1 MPAYN
6 HQQRHRVQR
15 AKQPAEHSNTG
26 HKDSGGAS
34 RYSPSLLGHSNLNGR
49 GNGPVHSAVMQQ
61 MQQSYGNRALQ
72 RYLQRA
78 ATSPP
83 TNAGDKHTCG
93 PGCNHSVQRTPAR
106 GGVVSIQRHAAY
118 EHYALGQIAPSRI
131 KEIPEV
137 RAAATERN
145 ELRAE
150 VEALEMAVAEGGSS
164 SQVRELQAAQ
174 QKLSAAR
181 TRLFNS
187 PLAKSV
193 QHTIQQEMDR
203 LMKWKSDP
211 EAHKGEATGKPVKG
225 KDGEWQ
231 VPYVTMPVKGDA
243 ENVQPGQESIVVAY
257 SELNTM
263 PDFFGNPETIA
274 NTRKSKVLALLQG
287 VREQSYNELGK
298 IYNEIFE
305 QDINKLK
312 GTIYDDSFKDAKGP
326 TGKAWVD
333 SAYEIRKEDEV
344 NTETLPGK
352 GETKGLSEQYFAAV
366 ERNAC
371 HFAPYSWD
379 AWQEYHEAAL
389 QDAKASKAARDRGD
403 QAKADQL
410 GNSAMLKTGFGEH
423 YLQDSFA
430 GGHLINKTKIMQTF
444 LQWSNKDKG
453 HLGSS
458 DTAKAQWAIMSTITD
473 QALKS
478 NPQALDDMM
487 HRGKDTN
494 SVEAYTAKANLKVQP
509 QIEFMM
515 WWRHAAFRDA
525 TMKEI
530 TPETAAAKAP
540 MVAGDPTTARQL
552 MDKLVA
558 GQFAEVVSRGWKLWD
573 RKKFYSLNQAQIDVL
588 KTDKEGKGQGAYQA
602 NIAYAGQKAEEKD
615 AYNKVYRPEEA
626 AKNQQKGPDFKK
638 EAHEFNLAAYNLFLS
653 NSFIQGATKY
663 FHDKY
668 CKEGIEVVTGEGA
681 AIGRVYGDSNMLTA
695 GGQKGVEYS
704 AETSKRSRESVFNA
718 IETGQDPQGPNT
730 TSEIRKRFPTH
741 VKPGPNDAPIPL
753 ADWNSDHLVTEYDK
767 GWLNPASSNKARALY
782 KWQGGISK
790 GNALDVGEMTKHDAG
805 PF

>member
-6 HQQRHRVQR
+6 SQDHDQQRHRLQR
-15 AKQPAEHSNTG
+15 AKQPAEHSDDG
-26 HKDSGGAS
+26 HKDAVPVS
-34 RYSPSLLGHSNLNGR
+34 RYSSSLLGHSTLSGR
-49 GNGPVHSAVMQQ
+49 GNGPVHTAMMQQ

-72 RYLQRA
+72 RYLQRT
-78 ATSPP
+78 ATSQQSR
-83 TNAGDKHTCG
+83 AGDMHKCG
-93 PGCNHSVQRTPAR
+93 PGCNHSVQRMPVP

-145 ELRAE
+145 QLRSE
-150 VEALEMAVAEGGSS
+150 VEALQLAVAQGSS
-164 SQVRELQAAQ
+164 PYEAQRLQETQ
-174 QKLSAAR
+174 QKLAAAR
-181 TRLFNS
+181 TRLVNS

-193 QHTIQQEMDR
+193 QHTIKQEMDR

-211 EAHKGEATGKPVKG
+211 EAHRGEATGKPVKG

-231 VPYVTMPVKGDA
+231 VPFVTMPVKGDA
-243 ENVQPGQESIVVAY
+243 ENAEPGKESIVVAY
-257 SELNTM
+257 SELNTL

-312 GTIYDDSFKDAKGP
+312 GTIVDDEFQGAKGP
-326 TGKAWVD
+326 TGKAWID

-344 NTETLPGK
+344 NTQTLPGK

-389 QDAKASKAARDRGD
+389 KDARASHEARRNGNEAKANE
-403 QAKADQL
+403 L

-430 GGHLINKTKIMQTF
+430 GGHLIDKTRIMQTF

-458 DTAKAQWAIMSTITD
+458 DTAKAQWAIMSTVAD
-473 QALKS
+473 QDLKS

-487 HRGKDTN
+487 HRGKDQH

-509 QIEFMM
+509 EIEFMM
-515 WWRHAAFRDA
+515 WWRHEAFA
-525 TMKEI
+525 NAQMKEI

-540 MVAGDPTTARQL
+540 MVANDPTKAKQL
-552 MDKLVA
+552 MDKLVT

-573 RKKFYSLNQAQIDVL
+573 RKQFYSLNQSQIDVL

-602 NIAYAGQKAEEKD
+602 NIAYAGMKKEKA
-615 AYNKVYRPEEA
+615 
-626 AKNQQKGPDFKK
+626 PDYKK

-653 NSFIQGATKY
+653 NAFIQGATKY

-704 AETSKRSRESVFNA
+704 AETSKRSRESVFNVM
-718 IETGQDPQGPNT
+718 ETGKDPEGQHT
-730 TSEIRKRFPTH
+730 TSEIRKRFPTQ
-741 VKPGPNDAPIPL
+741 VKPGPNDAPISL
-753 ADWNSDHLVTEYDK
+753 ADWNANHLVTEYDK

-782 KWQGGISK
+782 KVQGGISK
-790 GNALDVGEMTKHDAG
+790 GNALDVPEMTKHDAG

>member
-1 MPAYN
+1 
-6 HQQRHRVQR
+6 
-15 AKQPAEHSNTG
+15 
-26 HKDSGGAS
+26 
-34 RYSPSLLGHSNLNGR
+34 
-49 GNGPVHSAVMQQ
+49 
-61 MQQSYGNRALQ
+61 
-72 RYLQRA
+72 
-78 ATSPP
+78 
-83 TNAGDKHTCG
+83 
-93 PGCNHSVQRTPAR
+93 
-106 GGVVSIQRHAAY
+106 VVPIQRHAAY
-118 EHYALGQIAPSRI
+118 EHYALGQIAPGKI
-131 KEIPEV
+131 KEIPQV
-137 RAAATERN
+137 RAATTERN
-145 ELRAE
+145 QLRAE
-150 VEALEMAVAEGGSS
+150 VE
-164 SQVRELQAAQ
+164 RLQAIAAQEGSPDQSEKLQEAQ

-193 QHTIQQEMDR
+193 KHTIQQEMDR

-211 EAHKGEATGKPVKG
+211 QAHKGEATGKPVKG
-225 KDGEWQ
+225 TDGEWQ
-231 VPYVTMPVKGDA
+231 VPFVTMPVKGDA
-243 ENVQPGQESIVVAY
+243 ENAQPGQESIVVAY

-298 IYNEIFE
+298 IYKEIFE

-312 GTIYDDSFKDAKGP
+312 GTIYDDEFKGAKGP

-333 SAYEIRKEDEV
+333 TTYELTKESEV
-344 NTETLPGK
+344 NAQTLPGT
-352 GETKGLSEQYFAAV
+352 GENKGLSEQYFAAV

-389 QDAKASKAARDRGD
+389 KDAKASKEARNKGET
-403 QAKADQL
+403 AKADQL

-430 GGHLINKTKIMQTF
+430 GGHLIDKTKVMQTF

-458 DTAKAQWAIMSTITD
+458 DTAKAQWAIMSTIAD
-473 QALKS
+473 QDLKS

-487 HRGKDTN
+487 HRGKDRH
-494 SVEAYTAKANLKVQP
+494 SVEAYTAKANLKVKP
-509 QIEFMM
+509 EIEFMM
-515 WWRHAAFRDA
+515 WWRHEAFA
-525 TMKEI
+525 NAKMQNLN
-530 TPETAAAKAP
+530 PETAAAKAP
-540 MVAGDPTTARQL
+540 MVAGDPTRAKQL
-552 MDKLVA
+552 MDKLVT
-558 GQFAEVVSRGWKLWD
+558 GQFAEEKSEGWIWD
-573 RKKFYSLNQAQIDVL
+573 RKKYYSLNQAQIDVL
-588 KTDKEGKGQGAYQA
+588 KTDKKGKGQGAYQA
-602 NIAYAGQKAEEKD
+602 NIAYSSMKKEK
-615 AYNKVYRPEEA
+615 RP
-626 AKNQQKGPDFKK
+626 DYKK

-653 NSFIQGATKY
+653 NAFIQGATKY

-681 AIGRVYGDSNMLTA
+681 SIGRVYGDSNMLTA

-704 AETSKRSRESVFNA
+704 AETSKRSRESVFNVM
-718 IETGQDPQGPNT
+718 ETGQDPQGQHT
-730 TSEIRKRFPTH
+730 TSAIRKRFPTH
-741 VKPGPNDAPIPL
+741 VKPGPNDAPITL
-753 ADWNSDHLVTEYDK
+753 ADWNADHLVTEYDK
-767 GWLNPASSNKARALY
+767 GWLNPASSNMARLVYKA
-782 KWQGGISK
+782 QGGISK